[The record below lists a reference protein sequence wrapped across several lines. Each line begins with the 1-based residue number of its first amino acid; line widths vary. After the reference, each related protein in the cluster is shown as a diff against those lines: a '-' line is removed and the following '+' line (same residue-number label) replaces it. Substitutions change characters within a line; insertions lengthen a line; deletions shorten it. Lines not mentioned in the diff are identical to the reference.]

1 MPLFGSSFHALH
13 DRSGLDIVFGGIARP
28 RANHFAISHTLGG
41 RTDRLNG
48 LVIRTGHGLGGLVM
62 ASARAATVRD
72 YLSDGHITH
81 AYDAAVAAERMRT
94 VSAFPVIVKGDV
106 RGVIYGATRDA
117 AMLTPEA
124 SAAMKRVADGFG
136 YDLAVE
142 EALAQ
147 RAEVADAAAR
157 MRSGEHP
164 APDREWE
171 DVRVAFAELREL
183 AQDVEDAGIRA
194 RLDAIL
200 QRMTHPRS
208 AEVAPLSAREVDV
221 LALVAMGCGNA
232 EIGTR
237 LNLGAETVKSY
248 LRTASRKL
256 GAANRVEAVRLA
268 RAAGQLP

>member
-1 MPLFGSSFHALH
+1 MPVFGSSFHALR

-28 RANHFAISHTLGG
+28 RANHFTITHTLGG
-41 RTDRLNG
+41 RTDLLNG

-62 ASARAATVRD
+62 AYSRPATVRD
-72 YLSDGHITH
+72 YLNDGHITH
-81 AYDAAVAAERMRT
+81 AYDAAVSAERLRT

-106 RGVIYGATRDA
+106 RGVLYGATRGA
-117 AMLTPEA
+117 APLTLEA
-124 SAAMKRVADGFG
+124 SAALKRVADGFG
-136 YDLAVE
+136 VDLAVE
-142 EALAQ
+142 EALA
-147 RAEVADAAAR
+147 RRTEIADAAER
-157 MRSGEHP
+157 LRSGERS

-171 DVRVAFAELREL
+171 DVRLAFAELREL

-194 RLDAIL
+194 RLDSIL
-200 QRMTHPRS
+200 ERMTHPRQPVGP
-208 AEVAPLSAREVDV
+208 ALSAREVDV

-256 GAANRVEAVRLA
+256 GAANRVDAVRLA
-268 RAAGQLP
+268 RAAGRLP